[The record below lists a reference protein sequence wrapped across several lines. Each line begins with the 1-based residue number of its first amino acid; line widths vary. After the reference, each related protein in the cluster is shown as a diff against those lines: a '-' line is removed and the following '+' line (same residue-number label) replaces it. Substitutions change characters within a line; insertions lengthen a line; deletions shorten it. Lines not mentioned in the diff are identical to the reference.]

1 MMRYTQPKVTATFSA
16 LSAIKS
22 EKIPVVQ
29 ELPTG
34 NFSSGASY
42 QADE

>member
-1 MMRYTQPKVTATFSA
+1 MRYTQPKVTGNYAA
-16 LSAIKS
+16 LAMIKS
-22 EKIPVVQ
+22 EKIPVVE

>member
-1 MMRYTQPKVTATFSA
+1 MRYTQPTITGNYAA
-16 LSAIKS
+16 LSTIKS
-22 EKIPVVQ
+22 EKIPQVE